1 MNWIFIVLEVAA
13 FALLAVAK
21 SFADNGGGGEEEEDE

>member
-21 SFADNGGGGEEEEDE
+21 SFADNGGGEDDDE

>member
-21 SFADNGGGGEEEEDE
+21 SFADNGGGDGEDDD

>member
-21 SFADNGGGGEEEEDE
+21 SLADNGGGEEDED